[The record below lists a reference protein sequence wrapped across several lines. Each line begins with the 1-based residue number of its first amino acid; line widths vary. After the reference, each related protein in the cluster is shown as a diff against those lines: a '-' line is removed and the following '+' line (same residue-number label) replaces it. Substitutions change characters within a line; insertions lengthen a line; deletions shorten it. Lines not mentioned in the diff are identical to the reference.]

1 MQGLLDYSSSDDEDA
16 VIEPAKERA
25 GGGRADLPTMTGVE
39 FSVPEK
45 PPVPPG
51 ASAESH
57 AVGQDAPFVDY
68 LSELPQVRSDG
79 VSAETLARL
88 GQYLEAQ
95 RQYNFDLTDSIQRKK
110 DFGNPHILTK
120 VVDFFHIDELGSN
133 YPKELFDP
141 SAIKRKNEVV
151 DPSPAPPLGPVATL
165 ASAPVPRNSLQF
177 VPASMPEDGAGA
189 ASKPEKKRKS
199 RWDG

>member
-1 MQGLLDYSSSDDEDA
+1 M
-16 VIEPAKERA
+16 
-25 GGGRADLPTMTGVE
+25 PTMTGVE
-39 FSVPEK
+39 ISVPEK

-57 AVGQDAPFVDY
+57 AVGQDAPLVDY

-120 VVDFFHIDELGSN
+120 VVNFFQIDELGSN

-141 SAIKRKNEVV
+141 SSIKRKNEVV
-151 DPSPAPPLGPVATL
+151 DPSPAPPLAPVATL
-165 ASAPVPRNSLQF
+165 ASAPVPPNSLQF

-189 ASKPEKKRKS
+189 ESKPEKKRKS
-199 RWDG
+199 RWDE